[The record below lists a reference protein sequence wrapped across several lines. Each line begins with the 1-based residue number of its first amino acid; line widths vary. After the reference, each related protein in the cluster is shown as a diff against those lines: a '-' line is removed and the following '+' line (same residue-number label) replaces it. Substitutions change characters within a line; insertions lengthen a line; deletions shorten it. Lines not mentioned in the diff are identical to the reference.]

1 MPAEGR
7 GSLAFRLIREYS
19 SCLIGELSQYNPPSF
34 ICNSFSSVVFC
45 GCFKR
50 FMVLSQIFSGN
61 TDRHSIVYHQFL
73 KPFTAINVRFY
84 PKTWYGWISMRAE
97 VYGASGMP

>member
-1 MPAEGR
+1 MLLTKITETTLFLFYDALINAQMPAEGR

-19 SCLIGELSQYNPPSF
+19 SYLNGELSRYNPPSF

-50 FMVLSQIFSGN
+50 FMVLS
-61 TDRHSIVYHQFL
+61 
-73 KPFTAINVRFY
+73 
-84 PKTWYGWISMRAE
+84 
-97 VYGASGMP
+97 